1 MKCTKLIAALLAM
14 LMLFMLPMYAAQAA
28 AEAAAETI
36 AEAATEE
43 PASDNRMLLGVMLL
57 STVFAALVIST
68 LVFKGRDH
76 TKYL

>member
-1 MKCTKLIAALLAM
+1 MNCTKLIAALLAM

-28 AEAAAETI
+28 AETTAEAAAE
-36 AEAATEE
+36 E
-43 PASDNRMLLGVMLL
+43 PAPDNRMLFGVMLL
-57 STVFAALVIST
+57 SAVFAALVIST